1 MYLEREDVNLYYETY
16 GEGEPLLLIHGVIV
30 DAQLYLQAAR
40 LLSGYYQVILYD
52 RRRNSRS
59 VCRGEKPFSIE
70 DQAED
75 IRVLLDTLGIQKAWI
90 VGTSAGAAVGEY
102 FLYRY
107 PERVRHLLMYEP
119 ALLGYLMETSGEFR
133 EWAGNMERL
142 VEQKKISSAILSF
155 SRHIGFEDP
164 RSPQKP
170 EEYSRRMM
178 ENFEYALTV
187 EIPGLL
193 QYRPDL
199 DRMKVNAGK
208 ITLAA
213 GEKSGDTV
221 YRQAALTLAE
231 RIGKHALF
239 FPGGHNLPY
248 DLPKEFAVCVLGTLM
263 LVRSGA
269 DF

>member
-1 MYLEREDVNLYYETY
+1 MTEEET
-16 GEGEPLLLIHGVIV
+16 PAVS
-30 DAQLYLQAAR
+30 AA
-40 LLSGYYQVILYD
+40 
-52 RRRNSRS
+52 
-59 VCRGEKPFSIE
+59 GEKPFSIE

-142 VEQKKISSAILSF
+142 VEQEKNQQRNFKFQPSYRVLKIRAV
-155 SRHIGFEDP
+155 R
-164 RSPQKP
+164 RKP

-213 GEKSGDTV
+213 GEKKRGYGIQAGGSDAGGTDWKARAVLSPADIICLMICRKNLLSV
-221 YRQAALTLAE
+221 YW
-231 RIGKHALF
+231 
-239 FPGGHNLPY
+239 
-248 DLPKEFAVCVLGTLM
+248 GTLM
-263 LVRSGA
+263 LVRSGG
-269 DF
+269 